1 MKCLNIKDKE
11 VAALLDEY
19 TNILGNY
26 DAAYYVLSENNGY
39 GLDKAPNGEP
49 SKLYNDLLANYNND
63 HSMAIRAKAMV
74 YSDSFKNWFGDWT
87 KKHETSTSKIIDFND
102 AVDFLFEV
110 NPELSKVGTKSE
122 YEQYIKTIFP
132 NSISNSIYWHG
143 TDSDFSDG
151 LNTAKRGKGSG
162 APETQNEMYFNR
174 QPWASLQYISG
185 INRRIKDNEGF
196 NNWVKL
202 WWELKEALGNGR
214 MDTDNWKN
222 EIIGPNIRQSSPNK
236 HGVFDRDKGG
246 THGKYLSERKARYG
260 YENKS
265 DKEFFE
271 EVFDI
276 RYGKETF
283 NDWINRKRD
292 EFKNLWNNRSVK
304 NGIIP
309 AVLNIHNPITE
320 EGQNTYYEEQ
330 RNLFTQAKQKGND
343 AILSNKSKNEFGS
356 DVAIIFNPNENV
368 HFLGTKS
375 DIKDF
380 KAWKNNNQVSKVVDE
395 NGEPFIVYT
404 GTLKDFDTFD
414 SKYSR
419 TASKGFFFTVD
430 KEVAKSYGNVKEVFL
445 NIKNLKE
452 ENKELSSLDL
462 ENGKYDGVSYFHDGA
477 EAFVVWNPNQ
487 IKSINNQGTFSTVDD
502 NIYRSVSSTNKSISK
517 GRIFNSNDVNDVTTY
532 NQLISAFYGDLT
544 YYDSR
549 INSQGTTEWLKK
561 LKKFKS
567 KNYNGTFLFK
577 NKKDFDYAREILIKK
592 LGSDKFFDDYN
603 GEIVREANN
612 LYKIYLYKPMLDSV
626 NSSINDDYLNYLD
639 SKEYRDSI
647 IPPFEDYDTIFN
659 SPVSDVTEEA
669 TGSDKTLVS
678 RLFDNKSKTTAR
690 EILARIKNKSN
701 LASMVEILE
710 KLGDTFLDTP
720 IYYQSVG
727 AAETGAAAVFS
738 HLYKGIVVYGDAN
751 FRGKDGSADITILH
765 ELIHAATIQKIKDN
779 SDVAES
785 AGRLLELV
793 RRKLEEKYGVSWE
806 ELKRS
811 NEDKYYGLT
820 NVYEFFA
827 ELYSNSRFIE
837 ELATL
842 EAEGNTKPVNILKG
856 IVNWLLNLFT
866 KFSNVKLN
874 KTLYEQAAGELE
886 NIMFNTNEYL
896 DNYNNQYSNYSSD
909 ELISASITATNDA
922 NKIKKILRDNAS
934 NISFDSDSHT
944 YTNINT
950 GELYTPV
957 STVKDLNGYG
967 ADIESMSEETLE
979 YGKFAAEVG
988 TAIHAEIHKLLTGE
1002 DIPESNVKLSKKA
1015 KKMIKDL
1022 VLPKIMKKGDTLV
1035 ASESIIANDSAKVAG
1050 TVDMIK
1056 TDEDGNVHLLDFKTK
1071 ARTAF
1076 GKKKYG
1082 FDYYFSAKKETK
1094 KGGKPDSE
1102 RHDYQLTMYKR
1113 MLELAGVR
1121 VDSKEVVPI
1130 EYTVDEN
1137 GVITEVWVPELDY
1150 AENGLIHHRVNNALE
1165 NEINKSVFSGESSNN
1180 EINNE
1185 NLVKQSEIVQNI
1197 LKTLKNQLAIY
1208 RVKGYTTK
1216 SEILSSFINKLNSKE
1231 EDEVIVSY
1239 INQAVT
1245 LLKPLVDTYNNALA
1259 DERNGKDNVWNLKM
1273 LESWKNYAESFYN
1286 LDDIQN
1292 YLFINPNALSN
1303 LDKES
1308 YRKVREALATAISYK
1323 NVLENSYKA
1332 KGEKLWLDWLT
1343 PFSSRIEAEY
1353 RRTAEREYKKNNKG
1367 TDKIN
1372 DKNAMN
1378 RYIDAYIADHRN
1390 EINLKSREMLR
1401 QQSRIATSSPLSA
1414 IGRWLDNIFESSDPI
1429 VGSMA
1434 RAYHTTW
1441 MQSNEEFNNKYRELV
1456 DLTSELEKAFPQFKD
1471 DPKKLYDFMIEFNND
1486 SYNLISSLPVSF
1498 LNAYNNAKNE
1508 IKNNPEYETARDR
1521 SIAIAAWLEQ
1531 NAPIKNKKE
1540 LNAKKKDIISEL
1552 LDTGIISKEEY
1563 DTLIRNENRDQSLKK
1578 SWSRLVETGK
1588 LSEAAADILRERFSK
1603 LNWEYRVPNSAKYPN
1618 TKWNELQKIRKNNP
1632 NDIRVRFY
1640 DFISEL
1646 AKYGDSYVPDRFK
1659 LNGRLPGM
1667 SKTARERLKSDNV
1680 ASQLISDVKNDLYL
1694 RADDTDKGMQMT
1706 DELDRP
1712 IKFVPIYFTNKLS
1725 IDEQSLDIATI
1736 YKEWFKSVNN
1746 YKYINSILPQLE
1758 YTKWVVNSRKT
1769 VKTDNAGNPVKN
1781 VLSKIMNNGDSDID
1795 PTTNALITDENL
1807 ISQLN
1812 AWFDQVV
1819 YGETSQNL
1827 GTFLGMDVAKLIN
1840 VFQKYTSLKIMGL
1853 NFVSMVNNA
1862 LVAELQQ
1869 AEEAMAGQYI
1879 SAESYARATS
1889 HYISDLPNILADVG
1903 ARKKTSLTNLLNE
1916 RFGVFTDFS
1925 EGSMLE
1931 NTRFKK
1937 LCNTSTLYF
1946 TTNLGE
1952 HEAQSRF
1959 LKGCLIEKR
1968 ALDKNGNDIGSMFD
1982 FFSAENGKLVFDKE
1996 HRVANFSN
2004 SEQIAFGQKVT
2015 AILRKQHGNY
2025 ATYSRPELEQT
2036 GYGKLLLNFRK
2047 WIYPTFKRRFSKE
2060 YYDEYGQTFSKGF
2073 YIDGSQFYYNKV
2085 MSFFERMSDEAKALE
2100 YAEKADWDT
2109 MTDDEKANVKR
2120 FTTEISV
2127 LFASLAMQTL
2137 ISAALEG
2144 YDDKDDFGY
2153 MVLSHLDYQ
2162 IYRLSTDISFYS
2174 NPASFLKIVQSPIP
2188 SSSVIKSWSNFLDSM
2203 LHPTEK
2209 FEKGDWKGEYKIKK
2223 RVMDLLP
2230 VVRQIYRLRNIDDE
2244 KQLLSII

>member
-1 MKCLNIKDKE
+1 MKCLNIKNKE

-19 TNILGNY
+19 TNILSSY

-49 SKLYNDLLANYNND
+49 SKLYNDLLAIYNND

-87 KKHETSTSKIIDFND
+87 NPLKPGDIVFGHPAIGKTYSLESGKYKDKIIDWDVEFNEKRD
-102 AVDFLFEV
+102 KWIEEHSNTVKGTPEYKKARNEYLIYPENHPDYVEFLTKEWERVKNKAKKEGKILFASPHTLLKMFPQDFNRIINLKDEDFIKRNIERGGK
-110 NPELSKVGTKSE
+110 EKESKLWKEGINT
-122 YEQYIKTIFP
+122 T
-132 NSISNSIYWHG
+132 ISN
-143 TDSDFSDG
+143 T
-151 LNTAKRGKGSG
+151 T
-162 APETQNEMYFNR
+162 
-174 QPWASLQYISG
+174 
-185 INRRIKDNEGF
+185 
-196 NNWVKL
+196 
-202 WWELKEALGNGR
+202 
-214 MDTDNWKN
+214 
-222 EIIGPNIRQSSPNK
+222 NIPIE
-236 HGVFDRDKGG
+236 
-246 THGKYLSERKARYG
+246 YL
-260 YENKS
+260 
-265 DKEFFE
+265 
-271 EVFDI
+271 
-276 RYGKETF
+276 
-283 NDWINRKRD
+283 
-292 EFKNLWNNRSVK
+292 
-304 NGIIP
+304 
-309 AVLNIHNPITE
+309 
-320 EGQNTYYEEQ
+320 
-330 RNLFTQAKQKGND
+330 
-343 AILSNKSKNEFGS
+343 
-356 DVAIIFNPNENV
+356 NENQ
-368 HFLGTKS
+368 HFEDYLDKYIG
-375 DIKDF
+375 I
-380 KAWKNNNQVSKVVDE
+380 SKVVDE
-395 NGEPFIVYT
+395 NGEPLIVYHAT
-404 GTLKDFDTFD
+404 KANFNVFD
-414 SKYSR
+414 SSFSGKGSGNTFNTEGVFHFAKYKE
-419 TASKGFFFTVD
+419 TALDVFHT
-430 KEVAKSYGNVKEVFL
+430 KSIEEYNSYNVMPVFL
-445 NIKNLKE
+445 NLRNPNIITLTEFIKTFDNKSKFKE
-452 ENKELSSLDL
+452 LLNGDGIIALAEKDPYHIYQEKVQEYENKKAEGKLSMFDRKPDSPKEFMEESTSTTYVATD
-462 ENGKYDGVSYFHDGA
+462 
-477 EAFVVWNPNQ
+477 PNQ
-487 IKSINNQGTFSTVDD
+487 IKSINNQGTFSTTDN

-690 EILARIKNKSN
+690 EILARIKNKKN
-701 LASMVEILE
+701 LSSMVEILE

-785 AGRLLELV
+785 AGRLLELT

-856 IVNWLLNLFT
+856 IVNWLLNLFA

-1002 DIPESNVKLSKKA
+1002 DIPEGNVKLSKKA

-1035 ASESIIANDSAKVAG
+1035 ASESIIVNDSAKVAG

-1378 RYIDAYIADHRN
+1378 RYIDVYIADHRN

-1414 IGRWLDNIFESSDPI
+1414 IGRWLDNVFESSDPI

-1441 MQSNEEFNNKYRELV
+1441 MQSNEEFNDKYRELV

-1540 LNAKKKDIISEL
+1540 LN
-1552 LDTGIISKEEY
+1552 LD
-1563 DTLIRNENRDQSLKK
+1563 
-1578 SWSRLVETGK
+1578 
-1588 LSEAAADILRERFSK
+1588 
-1603 LNWEYRVPNSAKYPN
+1603 
-1618 TKWNELQKIRKNNP
+1618 
-1632 NDIRVRFY
+1632 
-1640 DFISEL
+1640 
-1646 AKYGDSYVPDRFK
+1646 
-1659 LNGRLPGM
+1659 
-1667 SKTARERLKSDNV
+1667 
-1680 ASQLISDVKNDLYL
+1680 
-1694 RADDTDKGMQMT
+1694 
-1706 DELDRP
+1706 
-1712 IKFVPIYFTNKLS
+1712 
-1725 IDEQSLDIATI
+1725 
-1736 YKEWFKSVNN
+1736 
-1746 YKYINSILPQLE
+1746 
-1758 YTKWVVNSRKT
+1758 
-1769 VKTDNAGNPVKN
+1769 
-1781 VLSKIMNNGDSDID
+1781 
-1795 PTTNALITDENL
+1795 
-1807 ISQLN
+1807 
-1812 AWFDQVV
+1812 
-1819 YGETSQNL
+1819 
-1827 GTFLGMDVAKLIN
+1827 
-1840 VFQKYTSLKIMGL
+1840 
-1853 NFVSMVNNA
+1853 
-1862 LVAELQQ
+1862 
-1869 AEEAMAGQYI
+1869 
-1879 SAESYARATS
+1879 
-1889 HYISDLPNILADVG
+1889 
-1903 ARKKTSLTNLLNE
+1903 
-1916 RFGVFTDFS
+1916 
-1925 EGSMLE
+1925 
-1931 NTRFKK
+1931 
-1937 LCNTSTLYF
+1937 
-1946 TTNLGE
+1946 
-1952 HEAQSRF
+1952 
-1959 LKGCLIEKR
+1959 
-1968 ALDKNGNDIGSMFD
+1968 
-1982 FFSAENGKLVFDKE
+1982 
-1996 HRVANFSN
+1996 
-2004 SEQIAFGQKVT
+2004 
-2015 AILRKQHGNY
+2015 
-2025 ATYSRPELEQT
+2025 
-2036 GYGKLLLNFRK
+2036 
-2047 WIYPTFKRRFSKE
+2047 
-2060 YYDEYGQTFSKGF
+2060 
-2073 YIDGSQFYYNKV
+2073 
-2085 MSFFERMSDEAKALE
+2085 
-2100 YAEKADWDT
+2100 
-2109 MTDDEKANVKR
+2109 
-2120 FTTEISV
+2120 
-2127 LFASLAMQTL
+2127 
-2137 ISAALEG
+2137 
-2144 YDDKDDFGY
+2144 
-2153 MVLSHLDYQ
+2153 
-2162 IYRLSTDISFYS
+2162 
-2174 NPASFLKIVQSPIP
+2174 
-2188 SSSVIKSWSNFLDSM
+2188 
-2203 LHPTEK
+2203 
-2209 FEKGDWKGEYKIKK
+2209 
-2223 RVMDLLP
+2223 
-2230 VVRQIYRLRNIDDE
+2230 
-2244 KQLLSII
+2244 

>member
-1 MKCLNIKDKE
+1 MKCLDIKNKE

-19 TNILGNY
+19 TNILGSY

-63 HSMAIRAKAMV
+63 HSMAIRAKSMV
-74 YSDSFKNWFGDWT
+74 YSDSFKNWFGDW
-87 KKHETSTSKIIDFND
+87 
-102 AVDFLFEV
+102 
-110 NPELSKVGTKSE
+110 LSD
-122 YEQYIKTIFP
+122 
-132 NSISNSIYWHG
+132 N
-143 TDSDFSDG
+143 
-151 LNTAKRGKGSG
+151 
-162 APETQNEMYFNR
+162 
-174 QPWASLQYISG
+174 
-185 INRRIKDNEGF
+185 KDN
-196 NNWVKL
+196 
-202 WWELKEALGNGR
+202 
-214 MDTDNWKN
+214 
-222 EIIGPNIRQSSPNK
+222 
-236 HGVFDRDKGG
+236 
-246 THGKYLSERKARYG
+246 
-260 YENKS
+260 
-265 DKEFFE
+265 
-271 EVFDI
+271 
-276 RYGKETF
+276 
-283 NDWINRKRD
+283 
-292 EFKNLWNNRSVK
+292 
-304 NGIIP
+304 
-309 AVLNIHNPITE
+309 
-320 EGQNTYYEEQ
+320 
-330 RNLFTQAKQKGND
+330 
-343 AILSNKSKNEFGS
+343 
-356 DVAIIFNPNENV
+356 
-368 HFLGTKS
+368 
-375 DIKDF
+375 
-380 KAWKNNNQVSKVVDE
+380 VSKVVDE
-395 NGEPFIVYT
+395 NGEPLIVYHT
-404 GTLKDFDTFD
+404 VSGDVVLQGQAD
-414 SKYSR
+414 
-419 TASKGFFFTVD
+419 FTVFD
-430 KEVAKSYGNVKEVFL
+430 PNYESNKNYNSSFLYFTDNKLMSESYFDNNRVWKNVDEVQKEIDRYDELLTKLIPKTSRSSYELVEDFAKKFNMSVDEYIKDAGFNTFEDFLKQNSSNYTREGIIEQINNIKERIKFL
-445 NIKNLKE
+445 TNIKNNPNLLIPTRAFFINERNPFIADAKGHYWDEISISNQNVDDIINKKKE
-452 ENKELSSLDL
+452 VDNYRKQLEEEAMNKFLDEDTIAILDYEELLGMLPPKVLSDITEKVNKKYSNIEDLESTRSLENKIKDNNE
-462 ENGKYDGVSYFHDGA
+462 YDGTLIKNVKDWGSFNGFKYNWNEIKQTGT
-477 EAFVVWNPNQ
+477 VVAVKKPNQ
-487 IKSINNQGTFSTVDD
+487 IKSINNQGTFSTTDN

-549 INSQGTTEWLKK
+549 VNSQGTTEWLKK

-701 LASMVEILE
+701 LSSMVEILE

-785 AGRLLELV
+785 AGRLLELT

-886 NIMFNTNEYL
+886 YIMFHTNEYL
-896 DNYNNQYSNYSSD
+896 DDYNNQYRNYSSD

-1035 ASESIIANDSAKVAG
+1035 ASESIIVNDSAKVAG

-1414 IGRWLDNIFESSDPI
+1414 IGRWLDNVFESSDPI

-1441 MQSNEEFNNKYRELV
+1441 MQSNEEFNDKYRELV

-1552 LDTGIISKEEY
+1552 LDTGIISKGEY

-1667 SKTARERLKSDNV
+1667 SKTARERLKSGDV
-1680 ASQLISDVKNDLYL
+1680 ASQLISDIKNDLYL

-1725 IDEQSLDIATI
+1725 LDEQSLDIATI

-1807 ISQLN
+1807 ISQVN

-1827 GTFLGMDVAKLIN
+1827 GTFLGMDIAKMIN

-1982 FFSAENGKLVFDKE
+1982 FFSAENGKLIFDKE

-2137 ISAALEG
+2137 ISAALDG

-2230 VVRQIYRLRNIDDE
+2230 IVRQIYRLRNIDDE
-2244 KQLLSII
+2244 KQLLSIV